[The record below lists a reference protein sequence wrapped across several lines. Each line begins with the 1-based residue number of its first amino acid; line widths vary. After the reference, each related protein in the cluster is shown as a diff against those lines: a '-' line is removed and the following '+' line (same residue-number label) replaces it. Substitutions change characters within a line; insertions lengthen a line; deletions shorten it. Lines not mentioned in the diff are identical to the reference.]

1 MSVRIN
7 AAVKPAAGR
16 ALRIVIP
23 PDGWRIHI
31 DQNPPFEFDGIEVTF
46 DVDEQRHTIEVTSKH
61 IAELV
66 LSGFGTS
73 DIIIFEHQI
82 EARSID
88 PETGKIV

>member
-1 MSVRIN
+1 
-7 AAVKPAAGR
+7 
-16 ALRIVIP
+16 
-23 PDGWRIHI
+23 
-31 DQNPPFEFDGIEVTF
+31 
-46 DVDEQRHTIEVTSKH
+46 VTSKH